1 VATRIYVGNLPYSA
15 DNQQLIDLFS
25 AYGEVV
31 EATVVTDRDTGQ
43 SKGFG
48 FVQMASDDAA
58 HQAISS
64 LNGTMLGNRTIRVN
78 EAQPRTERSSG
89 GRGGYGGGGGG
100 YGGGGGGGY
109 GGGGD
114 RGGRGGDRGG
124 YGGDRGGYGG
134 DRGYGSGRGGYG
146 NDRGGYSS
154 FSDRG
159 GSRERP
165 RRDDEGRGY
174 SSPRFGGYTP
184 PTSGFEQSEP
194 DTSYYRHQQGRERER
209 SRRERDF

>member
-89 GRGGYGGGGGG
+89 GRGGYGGG
-100 YGGGGGGGY
+100 
-109 GGGGD
+109 
-114 RGGRGGDRGG
+114 
-124 YGGDRGGYGG
+124 DRGGYGG
-134 DRGYGSGRGGYG
+134 DRGYGSSRGGYG

-154 FSDRG
+154 FSDHG

-165 RRDDEGRGY
+165 RRDDEGHGY

-184 PTSGFEQSEP
+184 PTSGFEQTAP
-194 DTSYYRHQQGRERER
+194 DTSYYRHQQGRERDR

>member
-1 VATRIYVGNLPYSA
+1 
-15 DNQQLIDLFS
+15 
-25 AYGEVV
+25 
-31 EATVVTDRDTGQ
+31 
-43 SKGFG
+43 
-48 FVQMASDDAA
+48 MASDDAA

-78 EAQPRTERSSG
+78 EAQPRAERSSG

-109 GGGGD
+109 GGGGY
-114 RGGRGGDRGG
+114 GGGGDRGG
-124 YGGDRGGYGG
+124 RGGDRGGYGG

-154 FSDRG
+154 LSGRG
-159 GSRERP
+159 GSRGGP

-174 SSPRFGGYTP
+174 SSPRPRGDTP
-184 PTSGFEQSEP
+184 PPRAVPRTAA
-194 DTSYYRHQQGRERER
+194 DTSPYPPHQGRQPAR
-209 SRRERDF
+209 SRPQ

>member
-100 YGGGGGGGY
+100 YGGGGG
-109 GGGGD
+109 D
-114 RGGRGGDRGG
+114 RGGG
-124 YGGDRGGYGG
+124 Y
-134 DRGYGSGRGGYG
+134 RGYGSGRGGYG

-154 FSDRG
+154 FSDRS